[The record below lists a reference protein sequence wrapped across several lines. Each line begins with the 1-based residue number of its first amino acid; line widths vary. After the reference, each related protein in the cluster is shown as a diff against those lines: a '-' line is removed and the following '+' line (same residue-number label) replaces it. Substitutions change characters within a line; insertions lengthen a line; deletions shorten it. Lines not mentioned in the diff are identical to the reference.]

1 MQPYLR
7 FYSFNTHIIMNL
19 VRLTNYEVPILE
31 ILLNLNKVANK
42 ITVIDTF
49 KELYLKA
56 VRLTIKN
63 ATLVVTNTAKAAEIN
78 RYQ

>member
-19 VRLTNYEVPILE
+19 VRLTNYEMPVLD
-31 ILLNLNKVANK
+31 ILLNLNKIANK
-42 ITVIDTF
+42 ITVFDTF

-56 VRLTIKN
+56 VRLTIKDAN
-63 ATLVVTNTAKAAEIN
+63 MVVTNTAKASELN